1 VIILDTNV
9 ISELTRPVPDPG
21 VITWLD
27 SLPAEETA
35 ITAIT
40 AAELRYGVRRMR
52 DGHRKTGLSE
62 AVNTLITSDFR
73 DRVQPFDVL
82 AADQYADVVTA
93 REHAGQPISTSD
105 AQIAAICRVL
115 NATLATRNTSDFTG
129 IGVNLIDPWK
139 AAGTVSAAVSD
150 EGLLA
155 D

>member
-9 ISELTRPVPDPG
+9 ISELTRLVPDPG

-40 AAELRYGVRRMR
+40 AAELRYGVRRMPDSR
-52 DGHRKTGLSE
+52 RKTGLSE
-62 AVNTLITSDFR
+62 AVNTLITVDFR
-73 DRVQPFDVL
+73 DRVEPFDFL

-93 REHAGQPISTSD
+93 LEHAGQPISTSD

-115 NATLATRNTSDFTG
+115 NATLATRDTSDFTG
-129 IGVNLIDPWK
+129 IGVNLINPWK
-139 AAGTVSAAVSD
+139 ASESAPSH
-150 EGLLA
+150 EGR
-155 D
+155 

>member
-27 SLPAEETA
+27 SLSAEETA

-40 AAELRYGVRRMR
+40 AAELRYGVRRMP
-52 DGHRKTGLSE
+52 DGRRKTGLSE
-62 AVNTLITSDFR
+62 AVNTLITIDFR
-73 DRVQPFDVL
+73 DRVEPFDVL

-93 REHAGQPISTSD
+93 REDAGQPISTSD

-139 AAGTVSAAVSD
+139 ATESAPPGGQHPD
-150 EGLLA
+150 
-155 D
+155 

>member
-1 VIILDTNV
+1 MIILDTSV

-21 VITWLD
+21 VMTWLD

-40 AAELRYGVRRMR
+40 AAELRYGVRRMP

-62 AVNTLITSDFR
+62 AVNTLITTDFR
-73 DRVQPFDVL
+73 DRVEPFDVL

-139 AAGTVSAAVSD
+139 AAGSPPPGD
-150 EGLLA
+150 QHP

>member
-1 VIILDTNV
+1 M
-9 ISELTRPVPDPG
+9 P
-21 VITWLD
+21 
-27 SLPAEETA
+27 
-35 ITAIT
+35 
-40 AAELRYGVRRMR
+40 
-52 DGHRKTGLSE
+52 DGHCKKGLSE
-62 AVNTLITSDFR
+62 AVNALITSDFR
-73 DRVQPFDVL
+73 HRLEPFDVL

-139 AAGTVSAAVSD
+139 AAGTAPP
-150 EGLLA
+150 GGQHA